1 MSKKT
6 VIFIVGIVILICI
19 IIGGVHIFNNLNYI
33 NRLYEDNNE
42 IAKEINTFNLNDVE
56 QKIENNN
63 YIGTAE
69 FEGMD
74 TIWNYEA
81 TEYIEIELKYIL
93 NAMSGKCKIV
103 LTSPDNTV
111 NTIFENANNSESN
124 DYSTTTLQLKQGL
137 NRIKLVADKDT
148 KVQFDFSIEDGT
160 FNELGF

>member
-6 VIFIVGIVILICI
+6 VRFIVGVVILICI
-19 IIGGVHIFNNLNYI
+19 IIGGIYIFNNLNYI

-42 IAKEINTFNLNDVE
+42 IAKEINTFNLNNVE
-56 QKIENNN
+56 QKIEDNN

-81 TEYIEIELKYIL
+81 TEDIEIELKYIL

-103 LTSPDNTV
+103 LISPDNTV
-111 NTIFENANNSESN
+111 NTIFENVNNSQSN
-124 DYSTTTLQLKQGL
+124 DYSTTTLQLKQGI

-148 KVQFDFSIEDGT
+148 KIQFDFSIENGT